1 MTSAHAPLQFG
12 TPEPGVVYR
21 DRPAAF
27 AVAER
32 EGRIAAVRVTKDGAS
47 WFDLPGG
54 AIDPGES
61 EKQAVVREFGEETG
75 LIVKPGMLITRA
87 DQFMRKTDGDPVN
100 NRSTVFRA
108 EVTGEDAALK
118 IEDDHELIW
127 LPPAEAATRLR
138 HDSHAWAVLA
148 WMRALDRGGPPD

>member
-12 TPEPGVVYR
+12 TPEPAVVYR

-27 AVAER
+27 AVVDR
-32 EGRIAAVRVTKDGAS
+32 DGRIATVRVTKDGTS

-54 AIDPGES
+54 AIDPGED
-61 EKQAVVREFGEETG
+61 EKQAVVREFGEETA
-75 LIVKPGMLITRA
+75 LVVKAGAVITRA

-100 NRSTVFRA
+100 NRSTIFRA
-108 EVTGEDAALK
+108 EVTGKDAALK
-118 IEDDHELIW
+118 IEEDHELVW
-127 LPPAEAATRLR
+127 LAPEQALTRLR

-148 WMRALDRGGPPD
+148 WMRALDRGGAPD